1 MGEHQINVQVML
13 SGCRPIPHL
22 RKLYSALLLFVL
34 LVVADTS
41 GFSQSDRISLEKR
54 IRNHPQ
60 EVLDQVLAG
69 KVYEDMQAGEGGRE
83 LIIGQCFW
91 RLGNFD
97 QAHQAFIHAL
107 DIAQHEKDSLLLMES
122 WRGLASVSWRHG
134 DLDQALDYQ
143 LTSFTYIPRESP
155 PIHVSRSYLWMGII
169 HADLKLYEDAIN
181 YYRQGIYQAEQI
193 SDSLSL
199 GQLWNMVGRAYRK
212 QKVYDSARWAHQIS
226 FLCFDAV
233 QDSLGVSDYLNN
245 MGSIFRREGRYDSAI
260 QYFEGALEIQA
271 ALHDVEGLA
280 DGYNDLGTTYSQLG
294 NSAKAFE
301 YLNKA
306 LEVARSARLRDD
318 IRYAYASLA
327 ANYDSIGQ
335 YRDALRFYR
344 LESELADSLFQE
356 EVTRRRDLLTMV
368 SKNEQNENQIRL
380 LKLAEEEQKERS
392 RIQIQITVVIIALV
406 LLGLGLMWWQTRM
419 QKKQAKELAYKNRQ
433 IHREKTKSEELLLN
447 ILPREVASEIM
458 SNGKYQPVELAHVTV
473 MFVDFVGFSSYSK
486 GRKPKEIVHD
496 LSVCFEAF
504 DKIIDRHG
512 LEKIKTIGDAYMC
525 AGGVPKQEEGHELRV
540 VRAALDIQDFMEGW
554 VLKHR
559 LREEPCFEAR
569 IGIHSGPV
577 VAGVVGLKKFTYDIW
592 GDTVNVASRMESS
605 GKPGRVNI
613 SEATYQLV
621 RPYFICRPRGKVKA
635 KNIGEVQ
642 MYFVDWAV

>member
-1 MGEHQINVQVML
+1 MPPGV
-13 SGCRPIPHL
+13 RPNQL
-22 RKLYSALLLFVL
+22 NGKTVSVFLALLLIVIPFL
-34 LVVADTS
+34 SSSAQT
-41 GFSQSDRISLEKR
+41 DRISLEKR

-60 EVLDQVLAG
+60 EVLDHVLAG
-69 KVYEDMQAGEGGRE
+69 NNYEGMLPGEGGRE
-83 LIIGQCFW
+83 IIIGQCFW

-97 QAHQAFIHAL
+97 KAHEAFFAAL

-143 LTSFTYIPRESP
+143 LTSFTYVPKESP
-155 PIHVSRSYLWMGII
+155 AIHVSRSYLWMGII
-169 HADLKLYEDAIN
+169 HADLKLYEDAIG
-181 YYRQGIYQAEQI
+181 YYRQGIYQADQI
-193 SDSLSL
+193 TDSLSL

-212 QKVYDSARWAHQIS
+212 QKEYDSARWAHHIS
-226 FLCFDAV
+226 YKCFSAV
-233 QDSLGVSDYLNN
+233 QDSLGMSDYLNN
-245 MGSIFRREGRYDSAI
+245 MGSIFRREGAYDSAI
-260 QYFEGALEIQA
+260 QYFEAALSIQD

-306 LEVARSARLRDD
+306 LDVAQSARLRDD
-318 IRYAYASLA
+318 IRYAYESLA

-335 YRDALRFYR
+335 YRNALRYYR
-344 LESELADSLFQE
+344 LESALADSLFQE

-368 SKNEQNENQIRL
+368 SENERNENQIRL
-380 LKLAEEEQKERS
+380 LKIAEEEQKERS
-392 RIQIQITVVIIALV
+392 RTQVHITMAILV
-406 LLGLGLMWWQTRM
+406 LILLGLGLVIWRNRM
-419 QKKQAKELAYKNRQ
+419 QRKQAQELAYKNRQ
-433 IHREKTKSEELLLN
+433 IHREKIKSEELLLN
-447 ILPREVASEIM
+447 ILPKEVASDIM
-458 SNGKYQPVELAHVTV
+458 TKGKYQPVELAHVTV

-504 DKIIDRHG
+504 DKIIDKYG

-540 VRAALDIQDFMEGW
+540 VRAALDIQNFMEGW
-554 VLKHR
+554 VRKHR

-613 SEATYQLV
+613 SDATYQLV